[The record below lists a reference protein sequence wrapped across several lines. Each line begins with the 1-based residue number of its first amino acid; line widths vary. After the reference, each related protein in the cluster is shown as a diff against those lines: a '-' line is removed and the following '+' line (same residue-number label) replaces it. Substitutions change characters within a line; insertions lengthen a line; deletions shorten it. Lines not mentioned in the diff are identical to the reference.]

1 MQNCLNSVLEAL
13 NNSTDAIISE
23 SDSSRDSNMSI
34 FLYLLIAASC
44 SLFISLVFLIPVI
57 NKVKKNKQEVLEL
70 FTHKN
75 IDKHIDDQLKVC
87 RNFVSLRLQQ
97 NNEAGGEHEID
108 EGAGGAAGAGGA
120 QGGDKEL
127 QNELNGNSKF
137 LRRNKKK
144 SKGKKWKKLNNDFG
158 STLLKFLLFIAVI
171 EGYFLANFLLSQ
183 QFLSEVQQ
191 LTMEL
196 KLLISREPTQSFLL
210 LI

>member
-1 MQNCLNSVLEAL
+1 MQV
-13 NNSTDAIISE
+13 
-23 SDSSRDSNMSI
+23 

-87 RNFVSLRLQQ
+87 RDFVSLRLQQ
-97 NNEAGGEHEID
+97 NNEASGEQHEMEGD
-108 EGAGGAAGAGGA
+108 GGAGANGQVGSMAHGAAGGEGGNQEFAGTN
-120 QGGDKEL
+120 KL
-127 QNELNGNSKF
+127 

-144 SKGKKWKKLNNDFG
+144 VKGKKWKKLNSDFG
-158 STLLKFLLFIAVI
+158 STLLKFLLFIAII
-171 EGYFLANFLLSQ
+171 EGYFLTNYLLSS
-183 QFLSEVQQ
+183 QFLTEVQQ
-191 LTMEL
+191 LTQEL
-196 KLLISREPTQSFLL
+196 KLLISRQPTQSFLL